1 MEAKRERHEQDA
13 GSAAGG
19 PPVHPMDG
27 APLYPTESLRDPA
40 SSSAYTS
47 YARTDSPYGSAMVP
61 YDAAMP
67 YGGYDA
73 GSAGHMGMHHPHE
86 MIAYYRCMRAY
97 YECLMAYHRYMMM
110 MRDMESSHR

>member
-47 YARTDSPYGSAMVP
+47 YARTDSPT
-61 YDAAMP
+61 AAPWCRMTR
-67 YGGYDA
+67 
-73 GSAGHMGMHHPHE
+73 
-86 MIAYYRCMRAY
+86 RCRTGD
-97 YECLMAYHRYMMM
+97 MMQV
-110 MRDMESSHR
+110 RQGTWACTIRTK